1 MDRTDVERTNIEIIP
16 WGYVFTGMGW
26 VDGEV
31 HIRDGMVLA
40 ALGGSLPFDL
50 HLWLDT

>member
-1 MDRTDVERTNIEIIP
+1 MWREQTWKLSLGD
-16 WGYVFTGMGW
+16 MCSLGW
-26 VDGEV
+26 DGWMEKCTYGN
-31 HIRDGMVLA
+31 GMVLA